1 MTAPSAP
8 HLLRITSGRGRPRL
22 DATAWLACTL
32 QIFRARWPGLL
43 AVAALTLAPG
53 WLLAGGP
60 APDGPVGVALR
71 SLVPWTAALV
81 GEVAILG
88 LAVLALAG
96 RRAEPLRMILRGL
109 WRLPVIAVALALR
122 LAAVVAILGLGG
134 LAAERAGEYGS
145 LVLCTAVI
153 VALALASAFSLAP
166 AVAFCERVG
175 PIEALI
181 ESAAITRNLRL
192 TVFRSRLRLALFAVV
207 VGAGLQLLD
216 AGVLRDLGERLLE
229 VCWFTAGSLLTA
241 VSYVIL
247 RARARRQRIEVAA
260 LEIARA
266 IE

>member
-1 MTAPSAP
+1 MTASTP
-8 HLLRITSGRGRPRL
+8 HLRRITSGRGRPRL

-43 AVAALTLAPG
+43 VIAGLCLAPG
-53 WLLAGGP
+53 WLVGDAP
-60 APDGPVGVALR
+60 APEGPWGVALHV
-71 SLVPWTAALV
+71 LVPWTAALI

-96 RRAEPLRMILRGL
+96 RRSEPLRMILRGL

-122 LAAVVAILGLGG
+122 LAIVVGVLALGG
-134 LAAERAGEYGS
+134 LAADHAGEYAS
-145 LVLCTAVI
+145 LILVTAVI
-153 VALALASAFSLAP
+153 LALALASAFSLAP

-175 PIEALI
+175 PLQALAR
-181 ESAAITRNLRL
+181 SAAITRNLRL
-192 TVFRSRLRLALFAVV
+192 TVLRSRLRLALFAVALAV
-207 VGAGLQLLD
+207 
-216 AGVLRDLGERLLE
+216 VLRWIDAPTIRAIGERLLE
-229 VCWFTAGSLLTA
+229 LCWFTAGSLLTA

-247 RARARRQRIEVAA
+247 RARAHRQRIEVAA